1 MSSAGGSS
9 SGTGGSEGT
18 TEGDSGN
25 TENDNPGWL
34 GTIGNYF
41 TNLFNKT
48 SDIFKSL
55 GEGFINLINSIGNF
69 FGELFTKLGN
79 WFSELG
85 TNIGTFFSDLGASIG
100 SLFSQLFTDLG
111 NFFNSL
117 WDWLSNLWESI
128 KSIPSSIWN
137 LFKEGLIWLFVPED
151 NYFNNKVEEFK
162 TALNEKIPYQQYIQ
176 SLKDI
181 ESVSDVT
188 GDTDEITLGI
198 DLKNYS
204 ILDKFTV
211 NMNKFIDFSIF
222 SKFKST
228 WYSWI
233 RVVVYIGLVIYNINQ
248 TVKFLRGFG
257 ISEGSIRDIQ
267 NNVSSKEGVKK

>member
-1 MSSAGGSS
+1 MLNRI
-9 SGTGGSEGT
+9 
-18 TEGDSGN
+18 GDYCS
-25 TENDNPGWL
+25 
-34 GTIGNYF
+34 
-41 TNLFNKT
+41 NLFGKT

-55 GEGFINLINSIGNF
+55 SEGFTNLINSIGNF

-79 WFSELG
+79 WFSGLG
-85 TNIGTFFSDLGASIG
+85 TSIGTFFSDLGTSIG
-100 SLFSQLFTDLG
+100 SWFSKLFTDLG
-111 NFFNSL
+111 NFFNTL
-117 WDWLSNLWESI
+117 WDWLSDLWESI

-162 TALNEKIPYQQYIQ
+162 IALNEKIPYQTYLA

-181 ESVSDVT
+181 ESVTDVT
-188 GDTDEITLGI
+188 GDTDEITLGV

-204 ILDKFTV
+204 ILDKFTI

-222 SKFKST
+222 SKFKPT

-233 RVVVYIGLVIYNINQ
+233 RVVVYIGLVLYNINEV
-248 TVKFLRGFG
+248 VKFFNGFSAVG
-257 ISEGSIRDIQ
+257 GSIKDISIGLSSS
-267 NNVSSKEGVKK
+267 NNKESGKK